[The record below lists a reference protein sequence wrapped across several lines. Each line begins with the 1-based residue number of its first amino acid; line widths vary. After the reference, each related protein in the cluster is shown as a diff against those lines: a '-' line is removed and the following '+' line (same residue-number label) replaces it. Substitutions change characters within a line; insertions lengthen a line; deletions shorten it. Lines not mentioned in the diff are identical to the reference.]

1 MTNDPACPQHQADDL
16 KQQLE
21 RKNDMLISM
30 EEWLPNWHLYGQ
42 GVLRGRLKVGD
53 VMTGLV
59 VRHIPV
65 LRKASGADESDIDR
79 ALRKLCVGDCTAA
92 PYRAADSHVRHLR
105 YFAESTTGKVSVVT
119 TLSPASCPHVVL
131 RSTRP

>member
-1 MTNDPACPQHQADDL
+1 
-16 KQQLE
+16 
-21 RKNDMLISM
+21 MLISM

-79 ALRKLCVGDCTAA
+79 ALRQLCVGAG
-92 PYRAADSHVRHLR
+92 LR
-105 YFAESTTGKVSVVT
+105 
-119 TLSPASCPHVVL
+119 C
-131 RSTRP
+131 